1 MGSFYTNFLA
11 LGASSDAALAALRGL
26 KRRGYVV
33 NAIRGVVTIYD
44 AQCDEQDKQEIEY
57 LGGQLS
63 TKLQAP
69 VLGIL
74 NHDDSHLLLWQFRS
88 GACVRRYSSFLHG
101 PAFAASLSR
110 ARGGFLYFPIVAGVL
125 SWPVVIFQTL
135 RHLALTWVLD
145 LPPCSVGAGYRY
157 IERGEIPHSLTRE
170 DLIAI

>member
-11 LGASSDAALAALRGL
+11 LGADSEAALTALRGL
-26 KRRGYVV
+26 KRRGYVA

-44 AQCDEQDKQEIEY
+44 AQCDEQDTQEIEY

-63 TKLQAP
+63 AKLQTP

-74 NHDDSHLLLWQFRS
+74 NHDDSHLMLWLFR
-88 GACVRRYSSFLHG
+88 GGKCIRRYSSFVHG
-101 PAFAASLSR
+101 PAFAVSLSR
-110 ARGGFLYFPIVAGVL
+110 VHGGFPYFPIVAGVL

-145 LPPCSVGAGYRY
+145 LPPCSVSAGYRY
-157 IERGEIPHSLTRE
+157 IERGEIPHSLTQE